1 MGDVGRK
8 EEEGEVNEKGGEE
21 ELQYIY
27 IVLHTICGNLNNP

>member
-27 IVLHTICGNLNNP
+27 SATYNMWKFE